1 MDAISLN
8 RIRDEVGASPDD
20 DTLEEIHAE
29 VGHWIL
35 TALLVL
41 KRRRADAA
49 GGGQETKSFT
59 LTGVLSVGLGSAN
72 LGALDRQI
80 ERLEALYAGENGEP
94 VSAVTFGRLHRAD
107 RSR

>member
-35 TALLVL
+35 TALRVL

-59 LTGVLSVGLGSAN
+59 LSGVLSVSMGTAN
-72 LGALDRQI
+72 LAGLDSQI
-80 ERLEALYAGENGEP
+80 TRLEALYAAESGTP
-94 VSAVTFGRLHRAD
+94 TSSVTFGRLHRAD
-107 RSR
+107 RPR

>member
-20 DTLEEIHAE
+20 DTIEEIHADT
-29 VGHWIL
+29 GHWIL
-35 TALLVL
+35 TALRVL

-59 LTGVLSVGLGSAN
+59 LTGVLSVSMGTAN
-72 LGALDRQI
+72 LAGLDSQI
-80 ERLEALYAGENGEP
+80 TRLEALYAGENGEP
-94 VSAVTFGRLHRAD
+94 ASAVTFGRLHRAD
-107 RSR
+107 RPR